1 MTPFH
6 SEYKPQF
13 LSWLSRPLLKYFA
26 ISSPSCS
33 LPWSLGWSHSG
44 LLIGPGTRHANSCF
58 WDFASFLSLWN
69 FLLPDRYPH
78 GSDGRMSWFPWESP
92 RLSLLCLCNRHN
104 HKSIPV
110 WMVNYTVALWF
121 SASPRRWAPS
131 LLLTEDSDSWLKTAA
146 PAQHTH
152 LPSLFRAFPAW
163 LFLPPDI
170 FYYSLIYYV
179 YHLHSATACVSSM
192 KTDIS
197 CAFLH
202 IVSPAPRTV
211 SSLKQFR

>member
-44 LLIGPGTRHANSCF
+44 LLIGPGTSHANSCF
-58 WDFASFLSLWN
+58 WDFASILSLWN

-92 RLSLLCLCNRHN
+92 HLCLLSLCNRHN
-104 HKSIPV
+104 HKSIPI

-121 SASPRRWAPS
+121 SASPHRWAPS
-131 LLLTEDSDSWLKTAA
+131 LLLTEDSWQLIENCSPSTAHSSSFFVSCFSCMALFTSWHILLLSYILCLSSAFCHHMCKL
-146 PAQHTH
+146 HENRH
-152 LPSLFRAFPAW
+152 LTCFSPYRIPS
-163 LFLPPDI
+163 
-170 FYYSLIYYV
+170 
-179 YHLHSATACVSSM
+179 T
-192 KTDIS
+192 
-197 CAFLH
+197 
-202 IVSPAPRTV
+202 
-211 SSLKQFR
+211 